1 MLQPDAMERVM
12 NAQTDSMVLLH
23 QLLGALI
30 LPPLNFLLLA
40 LAGWLLLRRRPVL
53 GRSLLALSVLLA
65 YLLSLPVTAMRLNGW
80 LERYPPLTLA
90 QARSAQAIVVIGG
103 GVKPAPEYDSSVL
116 SGAANQR
123 LQYAAWLSRQTGLPL
138 LVSGGAPLGG
148 EPEAVV
154 MARVLQQHYG
164 LAARWQEP
172 ASRTTQ
178 ENARYSQ
185 QLLARNGIHR
195 IVLVTQAWHMPR
207 ALPFFEQAGL
217 QVLPGSTG
225 YVRYDGQGLV
235 HWLPSGLAMQETHQA
250 LREAVGMLYYTIRQ
264 QLES

>member
-1 MLQPDAMERVM
+1 MT
-12 NAQTDSMVLLH
+12 AQTDTLVLWH

-30 LPPLNFLLLA
+30 LPPLVYLLPA
-40 LAGWLLLRRRPVL
+40 LAAVLCLRRRPLLQYGVL
-53 GRSLLALSVLLA
+53 GMTALLA
-65 YLLSLPVTAMRLNGW
+65 YLLSLPVTALWLNGW

-90 QARSAQAIVVIGG
+90 QARTAQAIVVIGG
-103 GVKPAPEYDSSVL
+103 GVKPAPEYAANVL

-123 LQYAAWLSRQTGLPL
+123 LQYGAWLSRQTGLPL

-164 LAARWQEP
+164 LSPRWQEP
-172 ASRTTQ
+172 ASRTTL

-185 QLLARNGIHR
+185 ALLARDGVQR
-195 IVLVTQAWHMPR
+195 IVLVTQSWHMPR
-207 ALPFFEQAGL
+207 ALPFFAQTGL

-235 HWLPSGLAMQETHQA
+235 LWLPSGVAMQEAHQA
-250 LREAVGMLYYTIRQ
+250 LRELVGMLYYTIRQ
-264 QLES
+264 QLGS